1 MGKNLRDENSNNPSG
16 NEHSA
21 GCVWGLLHVM
31 KYHHWHYVK
40 KRLVH
45 KRHRWNKHA
54 AGVGDPGNE
63 ANASTQDAS
72 MQDEN
77 DAKIDKSTDEG
88 KMRQSIPTVKN
99 VKARIKARIAGEIT
113 KKKGRHNRSSSCPA
127 RSQLKRTES
136 MHRLEPPSHL
146 DPIADMVLN
155 EGSPRIVHQNNKN
168 SAVASKPESLPT
180 TSYKEPTSG
189 NNNYGESYP
198 IVPGDRKMHDQVDEN
213 QQDHTLIQDKLDDN
227 TMQDMLEQK
236 LIHVKEL
243 DTDASLHHLKEYL
256 EALDIINVNKELLV
270 KILHDP
276 GSPLAQHFHNQQAVS
291 AKTSL
296 SKSES
301 FPLPGPS
308 DRRGSEPIKL
318 KHKHEL
324 IRSPTKE
331 ESKSKIGSQAQ
342 KLAGSTSLKYVGE
355 RSMPSINE
363 YSEDGI
369 LKLNQAIADN
379 SYSGSAD
386 NEMAIKRFKDL
397 RHKIK
402 HVIKES
408 RKERHMIT
416 MDALLHKIPHGQ
428 KLTKELEQE
437 IDNHS
442 KDLAMSIEDKDS
454 PGSSYESDHSVS
466 SLKKKKQ
473 RHMRRASSLNAS
485 LDRYCQL
492 YETSCSREAK
502 GHTSERLKLRKE
514 RVDSPLQPVLKT
526 LGRIFS
532 LPEIKSYKYQSEESS
547 DVFSSG
553 APTRFAVDDRA
564 SRRSSFDEQNNLD
577 IPIGSEIHLQLDAPV
592 ESKTENLAEVG
603 ELKVASTSVANNE
616 ASDPVDSIFD
626 DIGNLTPGNSVSYEE
641 QNVGPRSE
649 SIINHADPFPI
660 SVPDFNVSLS
670 EGAEMKL
677 KPRDGLENLA
687 KQREEPVLDTPK
699 VVHSGLDTEKTQC
712 HGKHLSYD
720 MSHLQVDARDVAEF
734 NYVRDVLEQ
743 SGFNG
748 NESLG
753 TWHSDDQPVDP
764 LAYEGV
770 EGCLVHDPDC
780 SGNEEGGKCDH
791 FLLFDLINEVLM
803 EIYGRSYTYCPMTL
817 SSLCNIPLMP
827 AGHHVLKQV
836 WALVSWYLSLRPE
849 FDQSLDYVVSS
860 DLAKN
865 DGWMNLQFDSECIG
879 IELEDLIFDD
889 LLEEVSLSLWM
900 DQVPS

>member
-21 GCVWGLLHVM
+21 GCVWGLLHIM

-54 AGVGDPGNE
+54 AGVGDPGND

-72 MQDEN
+72 MQEEN

-99 VKARIKARIAGEIT
+99 VKARIKARIAGEIS

-136 MHRLEPPSHL
+136 IHHLEPPSHL

-155 EGSPRIVHQNNKN
+155 EGSPRIFHQNNKN
-168 SAVASKPESLPT
+168 SDAASKPESLPT
-180 TSYKEPTSG
+180 TSYEEPTSG
-189 NNNYGESYP
+189 NNNCGESCP
-198 IVPGDRKMHDQVDEN
+198 IVLGDHKVHEQVDEN

-227 TMQDMLEQK
+227 MMQDMLEQK

-243 DTDASLHHLKEYL
+243 DADASLHHLKEYL

-276 GSPLAQHFHNQQAVS
+276 GSPLAQHFHNQQAVG

-301 FPLPGPS
+301 FPVPGSS

-324 IRSPTKE
+324 IRSPSKE

-397 RHKIK
+397 RQKIK

-442 KDLAMSIEDKDS
+442 KDLAMSIEGKDS

-514 RVDSPLQPVLKT
+514 RVDSPLQPVPKT

-553 APTRFAVDDRA
+553 APTRFAVDGRA
-564 SRRSSFDEQNNLD
+564 SRRSSFDEQNSLD
-577 IPIGSEIHLQLDAPV
+577 IPIGSENHFQLDAPV

-603 ELKVASTSVANNE
+603 ELEVASTSVANNE
-616 ASDPVDSIFD
+616 ASAPVDSIFD
-626 DIGNLTPGNSVSYEE
+626 DIGNLTAGNSVSYEE

-660 SVPDFNVSLS
+660 SVPDFTVSLS

-687 KQREEPVLDTPK
+687 KQSEEPVLDTPK
-699 VVHSGLDTEKTQC
+699 VVHSGLDTEKTES
-712 HGKHLSYD
+712 HSKHLSYD
-720 MSHLQVDARDVAEF
+720 MSHLQVDARDMAEF

-827 AGHHVLKQV
+827 AGHHVIKQV

>member
-21 GCVWGLLHVM
+21 GCVWGLLHIM

-54 AGVGDPGNE
+54 AVCFTAGVRDPGND

-72 MQDEN
+72 MQEEN
-77 DAKIDKSTDEG
+77 DAKIDNSTDEG

-99 VKARIKARIAGEIT
+99 VKARIKARIAGEIS

-136 MHRLEPPSHL
+136 IHHLEPPSHL

-155 EGSPRIVHQNNKN
+155 EGSPRIVHLNNKN
-168 SAVASKPESLPT
+168 SAAASKPESLPT
-180 TSYKEPTSG
+180 TSYEEPTSG
-189 NNNYGESYP
+189 NNNCGESCP
-198 IVPGDRKMHDQVDEN
+198 IVLGDHKVHEQVDEN

-243 DTDASLHHLKEYL
+243 DADAS
-256 EALDIINVNKELLV
+256 ALDIINVNKELLV

-301 FPLPGPS
+301 FPVPGSS

-324 IRSPTKE
+324 IRSPAKE

-397 RHKIK
+397 RQKIK

-442 KDLAMSIEDKDS
+442 KDLAMSTEGKDS
-454 PGSSYESDHSVS
+454 PGSSYESDNSVS

-502 GHTSERLKLRKE
+502 GHASERLKLRKE

-553 APTRFAVDDRA
+553 APTRFAVDGRA
-564 SRRSSFDEQNNLD
+564 SRRSSFDEQNSLD
-577 IPIGSEIHLQLDAPV
+577 IPIGSENHLQLDAPV

-603 ELKVASTSVANNE
+603 ELEVASTSVANNE
-616 ASDPVDSIFD
+616 ASAPVDSIFD
-626 DIGNLTPGNSVSYEE
+626 DIENLTAGNSVSYEE

-660 SVPDFNVSLS
+660 SVPDFTVSLS
-670 EGAEMKL
+670 EGAEM
-677 KPRDGLENLA
+677 N
-687 KQREEPVLDTPK
+687 
-699 VVHSGLDTEKTQC
+699 
-712 HGKHLSYD
+712 
-720 MSHLQVDARDVAEF
+720 MSHLQVDARDMAEF

-753 TWHSDDQPVDP
+753 AWHSDDQPVDP

-791 FLLFDLINEVLM
+791 FLLFDMINEVLM

-849 FDQSLDYVVSS
+849 FDQSLDYVVSR